1 MVAENGGVSGG
12 GDRHPRRLG
21 GGFVGAAAAAAA
33 AVVAPGNPLAEVGG
47 VRESKR
53 GLCMLLVLSKR
64 GRGGGEKKEKPA
76 RSKVKVGGER
86 NNT

>member
-53 GLCMLLVLSKR
+53 GLCMLLILYLMKEEEKAKC
-64 GRGGGEKKEKPA
+64 GKEKKRDREK
-76 RSKVKVGGER
+76 
-86 NNT
+86 